1 MRQAVTDEELVKKLC
16 DIESGLSNWEEN
28 FVESVASQVLDQH
41 KTLSVPQRRVAEK
54 ILDERGG

>member
-1 MRQAVTDEELVKKLC
+1 VTDEELVKKLC